1 MHLLE
6 IFCQS
11 AVSVAPRYGTKLE
24 HRLVGPWLGQ
34 TMIVNTG
41 ELVKLLPRDH
51 EGGQVGSVNGEE
63 HHGEQRPHVRHE
75 SKFTR
80 ISLNVGEATYIR
92 SIIVKRFLLRR
103 LTCLGF
109 NRTLRS
115 PKRSFDFML
124 SGFSLLNLILNGSFL
139 PFFKIRSACEV
150 NQNAIDE
157 LLKTVTA

>member
-1 MHLLE
+1 
-6 IFCQS
+6 
-11 AVSVAPRYGTKLE
+11 
-24 HRLVGPWLGQ
+24 
-34 TMIVNTG
+34 MIVDTG

-75 SKFTR
+75 SEFTR
-80 ISLNVGEATYIR
+80 MSLNVAEATYIR
-92 SIIVKRFLLRR
+92 SIIVKRLLALPRR

-139 PFFKIRSACEV
+139 PFFKIRSACEA